1 LATLA
6 VSPVIADNDDFYDQT
21 NLVSDVPKL
30 ANRLD
35 SHLVNAWGIDRSGG
49 GPWWVNA
56 AETGLSIIYDQTGLA
71 PFPAVTIPP
80 PLGVAGPS
88 HPTGIVFN
96 SFPNDFKISGNS
108 TVFLFCTED
117 GTISGWYPGLTTAIN
132 MVNNHAFH
140 ANYKGLT
147 IGQVSTPS
155 PRTLMYVAN
164 FHSGAI
170 EIYDSAFAPTTV
182 PGTFHDPSVPSGFAP
197 FNVLN
202 IGGSIFVAWA
212 LPDATHDDEI
222 AGAGLGYVS
231 QFMPDGTFVRSLQ
244 HGPWMNAPW
253 GMTISPANFG
263 ELSNRILV
271 GQFGSGQIA
280 SFDPFTGLFQGLM
293 LSHGNHPV
301 VIEGLW
307 GIKFGNGA
315 TAGPANELFFAA
327 GIEDEAHGLFGKL
340 AAKHA
345 DKADKEDDN
354 ENKEDKKDKHDDH

>member
-1 LATLA
+1 
-6 VSPVIADNDDFYDQT
+6 
-21 NLVSDVPKL
+21 
-30 ANRLD
+30 
-35 SHLVNAWGIDRSGG
+35 
-49 GPWWVNA
+49 
-56 AETGLSIIYDQTGLA
+56 
-71 PFPAVTIPP
+71 
-80 PLGVAGPS
+80 VAGPS